1 MIRKLV
7 PQRTWSV
14 EKRFT
19 AVGSSG
25 APCSNAA
32 MVLCSAPWYSNTR
45 RISHPSHQ
53 PQVPEEQ
60 RHPEHALGQVQQ
72 DARADPV
79 PDHAREERRED
90 DEQADEEEEGQGH
103 REGHLTR
110 VSFSSSSAAW
120 LAEIVRALTPIDNA
134 WPRAMTPEPRPPQ
147 DPEALGDGVDLVA
160 LEMDVAVGPP
170 HGHGPPGRGRASSL
184 PRGRPGRRNSALGP
198 SAHCKGAFAQTG
210 RAPSRPGGLNSSF
223 RAQSRRPEV
232 HSSTSWAPSPTRRPK
247 ITVHRKRATATSAAS
262 RGSLEARSRL
272 DQGPA
277 AADGRA
283 ELTPGDGHAARG
295 HLHELPGSAG
305 LPRAVDEVVGCHRLG
320 IETGSR
326 SLDGAGDE
334 PDESRNFPRGLKES
348 ARRAPPYGRYEEV
361 RPYRRWNRST
371 RPPVSTNFCLPV

>member
-79 PDHAREERRED
+79 PDHAREERQD

-198 SAHCKGAFAQTG
+198 SAHCRGLRSDRKGAEPA
-210 RAPSRPGGLNSSF
+210 RGLNSSF

-232 HSSTSWAPSPTRRPK
+232 QHSSTSWGSIPSRRP
-247 ITVHRKRATATSAAS
+247 RARRSPCTGSGPRRRRRRRGDRLRRGPVSIRARQRRMAVRSS
-262 RGSLEARSRL
+262 R
-272 DQGPA
+272 QGM
-277 AADGRA
+277 G
-283 ELTPGDGHAARG
+283 TARG

-305 LPRAVDEVVGCHRLG
+305 LPRAVDEVVGV
-320 IETGSR
+320 TG
-326 SLDGAGDE
+326 
-334 PDESRNFPRGLKES
+334 
-348 ARRAPPYGRYEEV
+348 
-361 RPYRRWNRST
+361 
-371 RPPVSTNFCLPV
+371 

>member
-1 MIRKLV
+1 M
-7 PQRTWSV
+7 
-14 EKRFT
+14 
-19 AVGSSG
+19 
-25 APCSNAA
+25 
-32 MVLCSAPWYSNTR
+32 
-45 RISHPSHQ
+45 
-53 PQVPEEQ
+53 
-60 RHPEHALGQVQQ
+60 
-72 DARADPV
+72 
-79 PDHAREERRED
+79 
-90 DEQADEEEEGQGH
+90 
-103 REGHLTR
+103 
-110 VSFSSSSAAW
+110 
-120 LAEIVRALTPIDNA
+120 
-134 WPRAMTPEPRPPQ
+134 
-147 DPEALGDGVDLVA
+147 A

-198 SAHCKGAFAQTG
+198 SAHCKGSLRSDRKGAEPA
-210 RAPSRPGGLNSSF
+210 RGLNSSF

-232 HSSTSWAPSPTRRPK
+232 QHSSTSWGSIPSRTTEGPDHRAPEAGHGDVGGVEGIARGEVP
-247 ITVHRKRATATSAAS
+247 S
-262 RGSLEARSRL
+262 RS
-272 DQGPA
+272 GPA